1 MGEGVLS
8 AFICGTC
15 LGLFVGACLAGGV
28 VLWLWER
35 AEAAKARTPARRVV
49 ERHRDYG
56 EQ

>member
-15 LGLFVGACLAGGV
+15 LGLFVGGCLAGGL

-35 AEAAKARTPARRVV
+35 SERARATAMVRPVV
-49 ERHRDYG
+49 HAHRDYG